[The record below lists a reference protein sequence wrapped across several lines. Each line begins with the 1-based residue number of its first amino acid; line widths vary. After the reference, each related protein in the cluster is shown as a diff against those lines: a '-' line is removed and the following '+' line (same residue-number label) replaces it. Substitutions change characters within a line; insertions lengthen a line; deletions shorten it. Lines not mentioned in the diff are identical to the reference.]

1 MMLVLHQGGNKMAR
15 LTLSFEKGAAK
26 RLEDLAQKTDR
37 NKSDVIR
44 EALALEE
51 VFQKY
56 QEQGASFIVRTPDGT
71 EREIVRP

>member
-1 MMLVLHQGGNKMAR
+1 MRR
-15 LTLSFEKGAAK
+15 LTVSFEKGAAA
-26 RLEDLAQKTDR
+26 RLEKLAESTGR
-37 NKSDVIR
+37 GKSDVLR

-56 QEQGASFIVRTPDGT
+56 RDEGGTFIVRTKDGA